1 MEDGN
6 SVESRQSNNQSLS
19 NFLSYGKHNF
29 ENMSAK
35 LIKEDLYNLGL
46 HPRNIRSLYYNT
58 KMLDLSG
65 QEQFVGILAELVLDM
80 NCILRL
86 AEGIREEAESGVVE
100 SGVVDNGLLY
110 DSDEQTINDDLPDTE
125 TIEHWFSIIEQNA
138 KDYPNKDELGFH
150 VHPMYG
156 VRYIDY
162 ELTDTGSTIYMPFL
176 GLLDEQSGIAFQAF
190 LVRLEYFLTNTL
202 KSSFIQCA
210 QDEVERLKDK
220 RAERKAE
227 LTERLFSSEMG
238 VQRVMNDRIA
248 ENLDN
253 V

>member
-1 MEDGN
+1 MKMEDGN
-6 SVESRQSNNQSLS
+6 FVESWQSDYCSKS

-46 HPRNIRSLYYNT
+46 HPCNIRSLYYNT

-86 AEGIREEAESGVVE
+86 AEGIREEAE

-162 ELTDTGSTIYMPFL
+162 ELTYTGSTIYMPFL

-248 ENLDN
+248 ENLDKA
-253 V
+253 

>member
-1 MEDGN
+1 
-6 SVESRQSNNQSLS
+6 
-19 NFLSYGKHNF
+19 
-29 ENMSAK
+29 MSAK
-35 LIKEDLYNLGL
+35 LIKEDLYHLGL

-58 KMLDLSG
+58 KLLDLSG
-65 QEQFVGILAELVLDM
+65 QEQFIGILAELVLDM

-86 AEGIREEAESGVVE
+86 AEGMREEAGGGVA
-100 SGVVDNGLLY
+100 DNELLY
-110 DSDEQTINDDLPDTE
+110 GSDEQTINDDLPDTE

-176 GLLDEQSGIAFQAF
+176 GLLDEHNGITLQAF
-190 LVRLEYFLTNTL
+190 LVRLEHFLTSTL

-220 RAERKAE
+220 RAERKVE

-253 V
+253 G

>member
-1 MEDGN
+1 
-6 SVESRQSNNQSLS
+6 
-19 NFLSYGKHNF
+19 
-29 ENMSAK
+29 MSAK
-35 LIKEDLYNLGL
+35 LIKEDLYHLGL
-46 HPRNIRSLYYNT
+46 RPQNIRSLYYNT
-58 KMLDLSG
+58 KLLDLSG
-65 QEQFVGILAELVLDM
+65 QEQFIGILAELVLDM

-86 AEGIREEAESGVVE
+86 AEGMREEAESGVVE
-100 SGVVDNGLLY
+100 NGLLY
-110 DSDEQTINDDLPDTE
+110 DSDEQTTNDWLPDAE

-176 GLLDEQSGIAFQAF
+176 GLLDEQNGVAFQAF
-190 LVRLEYFLTNTL
+190 LVRLERFLTNTL
-202 KSSFIQCA
+202 KSSFVQCA

-248 ENLDN
+248 ENFDK

>member
-1 MEDGN
+1 
-6 SVESRQSNNQSLS
+6 
-19 NFLSYGKHNF
+19 
-29 ENMSAK
+29 MSAK
-35 LIKEDLYNLGL
+35 LIREDLYHLGL
-46 HPRNIRSLYYNT
+46 RPQNIRSLYYNT
-58 KMLDLSG
+58 KLLDLSG
-65 QEQFVGILAELVLDM
+65 QEQFIGILAELVLDM

-86 AEGIREEAESGVVE
+86 AEGMREEAGD
-100 SGVVDNGLLY
+100 GVVDNGLLY
-110 DSDEQTINDDLPDTE
+110 DSDEQTINDGLPDAE
-125 TIEHWFSIIEQNA
+125 TIKHWFSIIEQNA

-210 QDEVERLKDK
+210 KDEIERLQDR
-220 RAERKAE
+220 RAERKTE

-238 VQRVMNDRIA
+238 VQHVMNDRIA
-248 ENLDN
+248 ENLDRA
-253 V
+253 

>member
-1 MEDGN
+1 M
-6 SVESRQSNNQSLS
+6 RQVCNPIITVCQTFYLII
-19 NFLSYGKHNF
+19 KHNLK
-29 ENMSAK
+29 NMSAK
-35 LIKEDLYNLGL
+35 LIKEDLYHLGL

-58 KMLDLSG
+58 KLLDLSG
-65 QEQFVGILAELVLDM
+65 QEQFIGILAELVLDM

-86 AEGIREEAESGVVE
+86 AEGIREEAGGGVA
-100 SGVVDNGLLY
+100 DNELLY
-110 DSDEQTINDDLPDTE
+110 GSDEQTINDGLPDAE

-156 VRYIDY
+156 MRYIDY

-176 GLLDEQSGIAFQAF
+176 GLLDKQSGIAFQAF

-210 QDEVERLKDK
+210 QDDVERLKDK